1 MGGAGLG
8 AAGGGIP
15 TGGSLASGVVGA
27 GKERGVLPEP
37 LRGAWGCRAGVLC
50 GDGGR
55 RSRWRADAMGL
66 KGRGGECLLSP
77 VAAGRLLTSLKLGT
91 GRNRLVF

>member
-1 MGGAGLG
+1 MGG
-8 AAGGGIP
+8 GGG
-15 TGGSLASGVVGA
+15 GGGGA
-27 GKERGVLPEP
+27 EWGRRGRRHSSQSEL
-37 LRGAWGCRAGVLC
+37 GD
-50 GDGGR
+50 DGGW

-91 GRNRLVF
+91 GRNRFVF

>member
-1 MGGAGLG
+1 MSRSLLG
-8 AAGGGIP
+8 SWWWWGGGVAE
-15 TGGSLASGVVGA
+15 GGR
-27 GKERGVLPEP
+27 RGRRHSSPREL
-37 LRGAWGCRAGVLC
+37 

-55 RSRWRADAMGL
+55 RSRWRADSMGL